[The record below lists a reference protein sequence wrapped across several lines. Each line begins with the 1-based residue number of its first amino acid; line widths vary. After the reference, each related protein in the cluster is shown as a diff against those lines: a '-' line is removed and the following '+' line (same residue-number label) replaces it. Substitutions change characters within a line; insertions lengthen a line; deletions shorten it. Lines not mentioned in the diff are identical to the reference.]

1 MHRTIAFL
9 KLLVGLFIIFSLAWL
24 SQQYSFNADL
34 SRHGRNTLS
43 PEAASILH
51 SLQGP
56 LNITAV
62 VQDNPELHRRIEKE
76 IEPLQQTQANITLK
90 FVTAQTRITQNKTAL
105 DQSGQLELTYKG
117 KQEILRSL
125 NETELIAAIRRLIH
139 GDERWIVF
147 IEGHGEKSLFDKT
160 AMGYEKLDTLLK
172 KQGHHRQS
180 LNLVKIPSI
189 PTNTSLLVLAAPH
202 QSILPGELDVI
213 THYLKK
219 GGNLLWLREPHQSI
233 TALQTFIP
241 VDFLPGVV
249 ISNNKNMRKVLGI
262 QHPAVIPIV
271 DYGNHE
277 ITQGLQGQSLL
288 AVAGSLHF
296 NGETPWQADDLLLS
310 LPESWNE
317 TGDLQGHVQFNQ
329 DAGEVPGPL
338 SLGIALSRSINEQIQ
353 HIAVI
358 GDSDFLSN
366 DYLGYGQNPTFAAN
380 LFRWLSGDTT
390 SPTIP
395 VRPVPDAELNMSH
408 STLLGFTVLFIVILP
423 LTFIAFGIHL
433 WIKRR
438 RG

>member
-1 MHRTIAFL
+1 MRRTIAFI
-9 KLLVGLFIIFSLAWL
+9 KLLVGLLIIFSLAWL
-24 SQQYSFNADL
+24 SQQYSFKADL
-34 SRHGRNTLS
+34 SSHGRNTLS
-43 PEAASILH
+43 PEATTVLR

-62 VQDNPELHRRIEKE
+62 VQNNPELHRRIEKE
-76 IEPLQQTQANITLK
+76 IEPLQQTQANITLE
-90 FVTAQTRITQNKTAL
+90 FITAQMRITQDKTEL

-117 KQEILRSL
+117 QQEILRSL
-125 NETELIAAIRRLIH
+125 NETDLIAAIRRLIR
-139 GDERWIVF
+139 GDQRWVVF

-160 AMGYEKLDTLLK
+160 ATGYEKLDTLLK
-172 KQGHHRQS
+172 KQGYHRQS
-180 LNLVKIPSI
+180 LNLVKIPDI
-189 PTNTSLLVLAAPH
+189 PANTSLLVLAAPH
-202 QSILPGELDVI
+202 QPILPGELDVI

-219 GGNLLWLREPHQSI
+219 GGNLLWLKEPHQPI
-233 TALQTFIP
+233 KALQALIP
-241 VDFLPGVV
+241 LDFLPGVV

-262 QHPAVIPIV
+262 QHPAVIPVV

-288 AVAGSLHF
+288 AVAGSMRF
-296 NGETPWQADDLLLS
+296 NGEMPWQATNLLLS

-329 DAGEVPGPL
+329 DAGEVSGPL
-338 SLGIALSRSINEQIQ
+338 SLGIALSRSINEQTQ

-380 LFRWLSGDTT
+380 LFRWLSGDST

-395 VRPVPDAELNMSH
+395 VRPVPDAELNISH

-423 LTFIAFGIHL
+423 LTFIAFGIRL
-433 WIKRR
+433 WIRRR